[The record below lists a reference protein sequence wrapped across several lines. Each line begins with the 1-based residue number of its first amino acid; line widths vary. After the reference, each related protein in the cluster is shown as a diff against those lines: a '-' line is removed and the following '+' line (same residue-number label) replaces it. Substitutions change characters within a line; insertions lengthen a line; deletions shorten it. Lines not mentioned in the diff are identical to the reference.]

1 MLEERD
7 NTYVRRHRRGEE
19 PEGNDRFAT
28 LRQLLNIIFMVGA
41 IIGMFVYFRYNHSV
55 GGGIILCSMMF
66 KIIECVLRLM
76 K

>member
-1 MLEERD
+1 MIGTD
-7 NTYVRRHRRGEE
+7 NTYPRHHRRGEE
-19 PEGNDRFAT
+19 PEEQDRFAT

-41 IIGMFVYFRYNHSV
+41 IIGMLVYFKYSHSV